1 MFSGMLFV
9 AVALCAGGLAI
20 AGLAAL
26 LGRASRGT
34 GSTGGVLSAPAQVL
48 AVREISSGG
57 GQQHWVKMQFGDG
70 HQRELMATASQAE
83 VMVRGQQGTVHWT
96 GDRLT
101 GGTPEV
107 GRGPQDVYRSE

>member
-1 MFSGMLFV
+1 
-9 AVALCAGGLAI
+9 
-20 AGLAAL
+20 
-26 LGRASRGT
+26 
-34 GSTGGVLSAPAQVL
+34 LSAPAQVL

-101 GGTPEV
+101 GWTPEV